1 MGACAGPDGP
11 ALDSMA
17 EDGGGRGGRGVLEGD
32 ACDEEGVREVREDQ
46 GGGRAVACFG
56 RGCARAVEGG
66 LLAVRASGEVHD
78 GVCGVRDGA
87 CLDKERGWDDPG
99 RVDQARGAGVGL

>member
-1 MGACAGPDGP
+1 MGACAGQDGP

-17 EDGGGRGGRGVLEGD
+17 EDGGTRGGRGVLEGD
-32 ACDEEGVREVREDQ
+32 ARDEEGVYEMREDQ

-56 RGCARAVEGG
+56 RGCARVVEGG
-66 LLAVRASGEVHD
+66 LLAVRADWQVHD
-78 GVCGVRDGA
+78 GVCGVWDGA
-87 CLDKERGWDDPG
+87 CLDTAGGWDDPG